1 MSNVIDDTTNIDINV
16 NKDCYKKLI
25 KSTTFVNEKKTFECS
40 SIIGTVKDIKIS
52 DENIEI
58 FMDHP
63 NLSDHIKSVMGH
75 MNDHFTKKI
84 NENKLEKTISP

>member
-1 MSNVIDDTTNIDINV
+1 MSATKDDATNTDINV
-16 NKDCYKKLI
+16 NKECYEKLI
-25 KSTTFVNEKKTFECS
+25 KSTTFVNDKKTFECS
-40 SIIGTVKDIKIS
+40 SIIGTVNDIKSS
-52 DENIEI
+52 DESIEI

-84 NENKLEKTISP
+84 NENKLEKTTPL